1 MLRPVQWVEIGARA
15 TNFALLKITVDDGG
29 CCAPRFPE
37 KGRLMSAIR
46 HVIGLAVTDGVP
58 LRAFWVAVIVGTV
71 LNLINQG
78 DALASGAH
86 LNWAKLALTYAVPFA
101 VSTHGAVSARL
112 RLER

>member
-1 MLRPVQWVEIGARA
+1 MR
-15 TNFALLKITVDDGG
+15 TV
-29 CCAPRFPE
+29 
-37 KGRLMSAIR
+37 R
-46 HVIGLAVTDGVP
+46 HIAGLAIADGVP
-58 LRAFWVAVIVGTV
+58 RRTFWVAVVVGTV